1 MNARKTILT
10 NTLKN
15 NVMTTKELAEVLGVS
30 TETVRTTAKKIIDP
44 SKLIWRVINGGK
56 SQAFDEAQATAI
68 KIELQ
73 NHSKIAK
80 NGIETRLNEKQIAAI
95 KQRMLPTAEVVGN
108 VNDYEMELMTTKEL
122 AEQLNTRY
130 TKEEVTVLLEFMKS
144 NNNRTALDLSD
155 RLIGLTTDLTPAL
168 KIKKAMELMQEGY
181 KEELAI
187 LKTENNKQKALL
199 IEQQPKVDFYDDVTG
214 SKDTIDMKEVAKIL
228 NIKNVG
234 RNKLFEILRNKNIL
248 DHRNQPYQKYVD
260 AGYFRVIES
269 RFNLPDGEIKISLKT
284 VVFQRGLILS
294 EER

>member
-15 NVMTTKELAEVLGVS
+15 NVMTTKELAE
-30 TETVRTTAKKIIDP
+30 
-44 SKLIWRVINGGK
+44 
-56 SQAFDEAQATAI
+56 
-68 KIELQ
+68 
-73 NHSKIAK
+73 
-80 NGIETRLNEKQIAAI
+80 
-95 KQRMLPTAEVVGN
+95 
-108 VNDYEMELMTTKEL
+108 
-122 AEQLNTRY
+122 QLNTRPNVITENTKKCLPNKRIENGKPTYY

-144 NNNRTALDLSD
+144 NNNRTDLDLSD

-181 KEELAI
+181 EEELAI

-284 VVFQRGLILS
+284 VVFQRGLDFIRR
-294 EER
+294 EINKKNA